1 MTEIILTKTSK
12 GQDIFEIR
20 GVHVTFID
28 ELREGVSSRTGNP
41 WAIRGVN
48 VRLQTGNQSDYMRL
62 TFRGEMAKE
71 AGRFVAGTTVLNVK
85 VEFNVSNGKFQ
96 SNDINVVEYSLA
108 Q

>member
-1 MTEIILTKTSK
+1 MTKTSK

-20 GVHVTFID
+20 GVQVTYID
-28 ELREGVSSRTGNP
+28 ELREGVSSRTGAP
-41 WAIRGVN
+41 WAVRNVN

-85 VEFNVSNGKFQ
+85 VGFNLTSTRFQ

-108 Q
+108 N

>member
-1 MTEIILTKTSK
+1 MTKTSK

-48 VRLQTGNQSDYMRL
+48 VRLQTGNLSDYMRL

-71 AGRFVAGTTVLNVK
+71 AARFVAGTTVLNVK